1 MRNFLAVILAVVTGL
16 TAVFGLV
23 AWRLND
29 IVHDPEAVQE
39 MLSEGEAA
47 EDVKQALPQTV
58 GNMTVGATGV
68 GVVDDAINQVVTET
82 SDRIVSN
89 EGFDAAWSQ
98 SLEVTRTGW
107 VEDIETLRAQL
118 NSGESIA
125 ENSTAAQ
132 LDLRLGPI
140 IGLLVTMIED
150 ALAGLP
156 GVQASFDLSTDIDA
170 TVATSIPPVS
180 LLTAEQVVLAEELIT
195 LWPAILALAGLMF
208 VMALVIASRGSK
220 WLVWLMTGVMVA
232 IGGAGV
238 KVGYTL
244 LQNQLLERV
253 EDASALTLMRPLLR
267 AVQDWADPQLIM
279 VMVIGVGMLLLGV
292 LGGFISS
299 HRRR

>member
-39 MLSEGEAA
+39 MLSEGESA
-47 EDVKQALPQTV
+47 ENVKQALPQTV

-68 GVVDDAINQVVTET
+68 GVVDDAINRVVTET

-89 EGFDAAWSQ
+89 EGFEAAWSQ
-98 SLEVTRTGW
+98 SLEITRTGW
-107 VEDIETLRAQL
+107 VEDIATLRAQL

-132 LDLRLGPI
+132 LDLRLDPI
-140 IGLLVTMIED
+140 IGLVVTMIED

-208 VMALVIASRGSK
+208 VMALVIATRGSK

>member
-47 EDVKQALPQTV
+47 ENVKQALPQTV

-89 EGFDAAWSQ
+89 EGFEAAWSQ
-98 SLEVTRTGW
+98 SLEITRTGW
-107 VEDIETLRAQL
+107 VEDIATLRAQL

-132 LDLRLGPI
+132 LDLRLDPI